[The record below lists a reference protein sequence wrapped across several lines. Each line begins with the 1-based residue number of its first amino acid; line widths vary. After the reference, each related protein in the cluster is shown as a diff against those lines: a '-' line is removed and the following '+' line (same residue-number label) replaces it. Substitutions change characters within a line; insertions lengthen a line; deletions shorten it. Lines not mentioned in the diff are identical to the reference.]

1 MSLANPLTDLDNRLM
16 RSLPIQSGVEHGLT
30 VTKSKADNATT
41 TPCKPPCS
49 VCRNGLPG
57 EGKALQAARPI
68 GMCFA
73 TVVLR
78 P

>member
-1 MSLANPLTDLDNRLM
+1 M

-30 VTKSKADNATT
+30 ATKSTAENAATA
-41 TPCKPPCS
+41 PCKHPCS
-49 VCRNGLPG
+49 VCRNVLPG
-57 EGKALQAARPI
+57 EGNPLQAARPI

-78 P
+78 S